1 MRNALFGLSAGLAI
15 AVTAWRLASATGRVD
30 ADERVA
36 SMLPPPE
43 RHAFWEPSEPFQAL
57 SFGGQAAVG
66 VTMFGLAWSRLR
78 RRTK

>member
-1 MRNALFGLSAGLAI
+1 MRNALIGLALCGAI
-15 AVTAWRLASATGRVD
+15 GATAWRLASATGRVD

-43 RHAFWEPSEPFQAL
+43 RPAIWDPSEPFQAL

-66 VTMFGLAWSRLR
+66 VAMFGLAWARLR